1 MKKMAA
7 ENKMEMKAK
16 STNTNIAYADFLCYL
31 NVASRMMSKIL
42 PDRVSLF
49 SQLTR
54 HFSTRETFLIRK
66 VSTVSMKISEKIL
79 TQSSRG
85 LMPDRPHR
93 NTSGRILRYF
103 ALETNIEGIN
113 NAGRSRSLTRAATW
127 LGVFVILLALTVSD
141 MTDLIRGIST

>member
-1 MKKMAA
+1 
-7 ENKMEMKAK
+7 
-16 STNTNIAYADFLCYL
+16 
-31 NVASRMMSKIL
+31 MMSKIL
-42 PDRVSLF
+42 SDRVSLF

-113 NAGRSRSLTRAATW
+113 NAGRSRSLARAATW

-141 MTDLIRGIST
+141 MTELIRGIST